1 MQDIELNSDIKMN
14 NNPSYSIT
22 KQSTKQEDQ
31 YDYVLHNK
39 SILQSDPQDTIK
51 MDPNPSY
58 GRVHS
63 CNAYVVT
70 DHAPEYDVAIHSNPS
85 YSSMSKEPTKMSENV
100 ETNSH
105 STQNA
110 DYFEIIGSTT
120 KTRELTCNLT
130 MGNKD
135 DVTINYNPCYDSVS
149 GSVKLEDNPSYNK
162 TILDQHK

>member
-39 SILQSDPQDTIK
+39 FFLQNDPQDTIK

-58 GRVHS
+58 GRVHG

-70 DHAPEYDVAIHSNPS
+70 EPEYDVAIQPNPS
-85 YSSMSKEPTKMSENV
+85 YSSISKEPTRMSENV

-105 STQNA
+105 STRNA

-130 MGNKD
+130 TGNKNV
-135 DVTINYNPCYDSVS
+135 VTINPNPCYDSVS

-162 TILDQHK
+162 IVLDQHK

>member
-1 MQDIELNSDIKMN
+1 M
-14 NNPSYSIT
+14 YCIT
-22 KQSTKQEDQ
+22 
-31 YDYVLHNK
+31 
-39 SILQSDPQDTIK
+39 IFFLQNDTQDTVK
-51 MDPNPSY
+51 MEPNPSY
-58 GRVHS
+58 GRVLG

-70 DHAPEYDVAIHSNPS
+70 ELEYDVAIQPNPS
-85 YSSMSKEPTKMSENV
+85 YSSVSKEPTRMSENV

-130 MGNKD
+130 TGNKD
-135 DVTINYNPCYDSVS
+135 DVTTNHNPCYNSVS